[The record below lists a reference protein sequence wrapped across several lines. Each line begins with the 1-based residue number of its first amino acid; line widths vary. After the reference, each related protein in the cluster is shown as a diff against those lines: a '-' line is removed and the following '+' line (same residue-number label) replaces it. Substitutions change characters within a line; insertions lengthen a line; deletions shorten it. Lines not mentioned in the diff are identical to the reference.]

1 MSDGITRV
9 LSIDGGGIKGV
20 LPAAFLAEAE
30 TATGKRIVDHFD
42 VIAGTSTGGIIAIG
56 LGLGLSAREILDFY
70 LNKGPAIFYQ
80 HPSPSSVWGRARAVT
95 RKWLR
100 SARHVVMPK
109 YDPDRLR
116 QALTE
121 AFGARILGESQ
132 TRLVIPAYHALRREV
147 YVFKTAHNP
156 RFQTDWKQRV
166 VDIALATAAAPT
178 YFPSHRMPNGAA
190 LIDGGVWANNPVGIA
205 AVETVG
211 VLNRDRERIN
221 ILSLGCTEETWSV
234 PPRAGGKNLLLA
246 AAGDL
251 FLQGQCKGAI
261 GAAKL
266 LIGHTESDP
275 RLFRYSPTVARGMFD
290 VDTVDMI
297 EELRSLGSS
306 SGREALP
313 LLNKVF
319 LDKPKESFSPFHHS
333 IN

>member
-20 LPAAFLAEAE
+20 LPAAFLAEVEA
-30 TATGKRIVDHFD
+30 ATGKRIVDHFD
-42 VIAGTSTGGIIAIG
+42 VIAGTSTGGIIALG

-80 HPSPSSVWGRARAVT
+80 YPSPSSVWGRARAVT

-100 SARHVVMPK
+100 RARHVVMPK

-147 YVFKTAHNP
+147 YVFKTSHDP
-156 RFQTDWKQRV
+156 RFQADWKQSV
-166 VDIALATAAAPT
+166 VDVALATAAAPT
-178 YFPSHRMPNGAA
+178 YFPGHRLPNGAA
-190 LIDGGVWANNPVGIA
+190 LIDGGIWANNPVGIA

-211 VLNRDRERIN
+211 VLDRDRKRVK
-221 ILSLGCTEETWSV
+221 ILSLGCTEATWSV
-234 PPRAGGKNLLLA
+234 PPQAGGKDLFLA
-246 AAGDL
+246 ASDL
-251 FLQGQCKGAI
+251 FLQGQSKGAI

-275 RLFRYSPTVARGMFD
+275 RLFRCSPTVAHGTFD

-297 EELRSLGSS
+297 EDLRGLGSS
-306 SGREALP
+306 SGREASP
-313 LLNKVF
+313 LLNKIF
-319 LDKPKESFSPFHHS
+319 LDASKEPFRPFHHK